1 MVLKR
6 PFGDEELCSEHP
18 WKQPRQLECGNQ
30 LPSFVETVSRNDVT
44 QRTHYPA
51 SEIQGDLNKCQDGD
65 TLVSENVGIDKD
77 FETAPS
83 SNTCVTSIPSQEGS
97 KFEAAVCFSFF
108 PGLFDPDHLI
118 RPRAENQDISSLVF
132 DFLPRRLVS
141 IGPDHQADVPV
152 WGAHSINNDVGSSV
166 ATVPSDSSCEFLGS
180 SQKIDDDNSEKMLGT
195 CVIPMPD
202 FEAALFDR
210 DKVGSGRIDCSCQDE
225 GSMRCV
231 RQHIVEAREKLI
243 VTLGQETFLGLGFGN
258 MGEEVATN
266 WSEEE
271 EQVFHEVV
279 FSNPTSLGKNFWDHL
294 WVVFPSRTK
303 KEIVSYYF
311 NVFMLRKR
319 GEQNRLDPINVDSDN
334 DEWQGIDDGDEELG
348 AAEED
353 EDSVVESP
361 ANDDY
366 PVHRTLV
373 LKSLKDPIHEN
384 YMVESPDD
392 DVFFPHREQYES
404 GDDESCDYNMGDDGV
419 AARDDGNGNLD
430 YFLEACNV
438 HRKYMVE
445 SPENDGFCPR
455 KHNLSGEDESC
466 DNNVGNDGV
475 ACRRADDTG
484 KLDYFSEPCNGKS
497 PADSSSG
504 PAHQK
509 NSEEDH
515 DLQDNS
521 CTSYEC
527 QVSRGG
533 SSFPTVA
540 AAKQE
545 CRVESDHGKQF
556 QNSYD
561 GLTSMSNLGYDLE
574 TCDAKV
580 WDVGFLSSC
589 KADVDLLPTC
599 NMIEEVFGD

>member
-1 MVLKR
+1 MVHKR
-6 PFGDEELCSEHP
+6 PFADEELCEHP
-18 WKQPRQLECGNQ
+18 WKQPRQLEY
-30 LPSFVETVSRNDVT
+30 DVT
-44 QRTHYPA
+44 QRTHYSA
-51 SEIQGDLNKCQDGD
+51 GEIQGGLNKCQYGD
-65 TLVSENVGIDKD
+65 ILVNENVGSDKD

-83 SNTCVTSIPSQEGS
+83 SNTFVTSSPSQEGS
-97 KFEAAVCFSFF
+97 KSEPAVCLSFF
-108 PGLFDPDHLI
+108 PGFFDPDHLL
-118 RPRAENQDISSLVF
+118 RSRAENQDISSSVF

-141 IGPDHQADVPV
+141 IGPDHQADIPA
-152 WGAHSINNDVGSSV
+152 WGAHSISNEVGSSDV
-166 ATVPSDSSCEFLGS
+166 TVPSNSSCESLGA
-180 SQKIDDDNSEKMLGT
+180 SQKIDDGNSEKMLGT

-202 FEAALFDR
+202 CDAAIFDR
-210 DKVGSGRIDCSCQDE
+210 DKVGSGRIDCSCQDK
-225 GSMRCV
+225 GSMGCV

-243 VTLGQETFLGLGFGN
+243 VTLGQETFWGLGFGN
-258 MGEEVATN
+258 MGEEIATK

-279 FSNPTSLGKNFWDHL
+279 FSNPASLGKNFWDHL

-319 GEQNRLDPINVDSDN
+319 GEQNRLDPLNVDSDN
-334 DEWQGIDDGDEELG
+334 DEWQGSDDGDEELG

-366 PVHRTLV
+366 PVHRTHV
-373 LKSLKDPIHEN
+373 LKSLKDPIHGD

-392 DVFFPHREQYES
+392 DAIFPRRKHYES
-404 GDDESCDYNMGDDGV
+404 EDDESCENNVGDDGV
-419 AARDDGNGNLD
+419 AARADDNGKLD
-430 YFLEACNV
+430 YFSEDCNG

-455 KHNLSGEDESC
+455 KHYLSGEDESC
-466 DNNVGNDGV
+466 ENNVGNDG
-475 ACRRADDTG
+475 AASRAEDTG

-497 PADSSSG
+497 PADSSFG
-504 PAHQK
+504 PASQK
-509 NSEEDH
+509 NNEEDH
-515 DLQDNS
+515 DLQDDS

-527 QVSRGG
+527 QLSRGD
-533 SSFPTVA
+533 SSFSTVA

-545 CRVESDHGKQF
+545 CRVESYHSKQF

-561 GLTSMSNLGYDLE
+561 GLSSMSNLGYDLG
-574 TCDAKV
+574 TCDAKG

-599 NMIEEVFGD
+599 NMIEEVFGDEAWNKGNKGMN